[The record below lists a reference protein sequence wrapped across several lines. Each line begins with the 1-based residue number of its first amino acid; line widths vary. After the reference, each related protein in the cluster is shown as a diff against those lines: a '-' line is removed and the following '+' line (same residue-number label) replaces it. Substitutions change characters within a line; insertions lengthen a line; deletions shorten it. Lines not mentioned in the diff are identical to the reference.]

1 MFASP
6 PTTTFCTPV
15 VPASSGR
22 WGFGLVPE
30 IQEKRPQGRIPWMTP
45 SKRTQGNKRG
55 WMWPP
60 PQTWTDEAKAN
71 STGTWA
77 MDRVGGMGN
86 RDPSYCFP
94 PYQVAYLSAPCPSHK
109 TSCFWYS
116 PHTQL
121 QKPSQII
128 RQVKG
133 WLSHWILQNSCVT
146 PHTRASGHRSGYV
159 GTIGQ
164 RKVKLTLG

>member
-116 PHTQL
+116 PPPPATPEAFTDHQTSERMAFSL
-121 QKPSQII
+121 DPTKLMCDPTH
-128 RQVKG
+128 KG
-133 WLSHWILQNSCVT
+133 LRT
-146 PHTRASGHRSGYV
+146 
-159 GTIGQ
+159 
-164 RKVKLTLG
+164 